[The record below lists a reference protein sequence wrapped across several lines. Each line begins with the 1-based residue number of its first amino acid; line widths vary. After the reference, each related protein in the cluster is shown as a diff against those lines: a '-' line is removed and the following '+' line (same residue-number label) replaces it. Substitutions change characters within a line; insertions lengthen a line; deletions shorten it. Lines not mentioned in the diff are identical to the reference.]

1 MTVRGKVLV
10 VGVVLA
16 DVSNLADNIAENLA
30 RSREWTVDQ
39 QWIAIAKEPR
49 HDTSLQVVETLSSGE
64 PKFVILN
71 RVLGNTNLYDYNYVI
86 ITDDDIELPP
96 SFLDHYLT
104 WVRKYDFALAQPART
119 HDSYIDH
126 RFVEQLDGITARQTR
141 YVEIGPLFSMR
152 ADALPILT
160 PFDVK
165 TPMGWGYDFTW
176 PLAMDAAKLKM
187 GIVDAVPVAHKLRK
201 PVAHYV
207 HAEADAQMKNYIA
220 GQPHLKPE
228 EAFYIL
234 ESFA

>member
-1 MTVRGKVLV
+1 MTTKGKVLV
-10 VGVVLA
+10 VGIVLA
-16 DVSNLADNIAENLA
+16 DVANLADSIAENLA
-30 RSREWTVDQ
+30 DSQEWTVDQ
-39 QWIAIAKEPR
+39 QWVAIAKGPLR
-49 HDTSLQVVETLSSGE
+49 GASLQVVETLPSGE

-71 RVLGNTNLYDYNYVI
+71 RVLGNTDLGAYNYVI

-96 SFLDHYLT
+96 SFLDRYLA

-160 PFDVK
+160 PFDVT

-187 GIVDAVPVAHKLRK
+187 GIVDAVPVSHKLRK

-207 HAEADAQMKNYIA
+207 HAEADAQMKKYISEH
-220 GQPHLKPE
+220 PHLKPE